1 MESRINVQILVV
13 IISTIFVFCHS
24 SPAED
29 DVATSA
35 FLKSSSSRVSFWKE
49 NEQWLKSFVGA
60 IDDDED
66 LGDKWPK
73 LELSWRLFMG
83 TLVGFAGS
91 ALGSAAGVGGG
102 GFYLTMLNLFI
113 GFDAKT
119 STALSKAMVMGAAVA
134 STLFNL
140 RERHPTEKNK
150 PVIDYSMAVLF
161 QPLLLVGISI
171 GVIFNVMLPEWLIT
185 VFLCVLFFQISSGAI
200 SRANELSRRE
210 KMLRKTEQCATAEG
224 ECGSGEYVAISSG
237 DESPAEAEENVPTP
251 FKLMIVWS
259 KTAMLLV
266 TWAIFLLLQI
276 TKLYA
281 PDCSAWYWILNAVQ
295 IPVAL
300 GVTCYEAWNQKRNQR
315 HQLHSE
321 LGVPDERKAPSGLWK
336 YLLYA
341 TYGLGGGIIG
351 GLLGVGGGAIMGP
364 AYLELGLPP
373 QVASST
379 ASFVMVF
386 SSSLS
391 VMEYWL
397 LDRLPGAYGVYCV
410 SLAVVASLCGQVIIK
425 RVVQATG
432 RASLIVYTLA
442 FSVLA
447 SGIVLTILGAIRI
460 YITWTSGGY
469 MGFNSVCAAP

>member
-1 MESRINVQILVV
+1 M
-13 IISTIFVFCHS
+13 
-24 SPAED
+24 
-29 DVATSA
+29 
-35 FLKSSSSRVSFWKE
+35 SFWEK
-49 NEQWLKSFVGA
+49 NEQWLKSFVGL

-66 LGDKWPK
+66 FRDKWPK
-73 LELSWRLFMG
+73 LELSWGLFLG
-83 TLVGFAGS
+83 SLVGFAGS

-134 STLFNL
+134 STLFNI
-140 RERHPTEKNK
+140 RERHPTDKNI

-171 GVIFNVMLPEWLIT
+171 GVIFNVVLPEWLIT
-185 VFLCVLFFQISSGAI
+185 VFLCILFCQLSSGAI
-200 SRANELSRRE
+200 FRANELSRRE
-210 KMLRKTEQCATAEG
+210 RMLRKTEECATAEG
-224 ECGSGEYVAISSG
+224 GEYVAIASGKESSAK
-237 DESPAEAEENVPTP
+237 AEGNGSTP

-266 TWAIFLLLQI
+266 TWAIFLVLQI
-276 TKLYA
+276 AKLYV
-281 PDCSAWYWILNAVQ
+281 PTCSVWYWILSVVQ
-295 IPVAL
+295 IPFAL
-300 GVTCYEAWNQKRNQR
+300 GVTLYEAWNQKRNQR
-315 HQLHSE
+315 LQLDLE
-321 LGVPDERKAPSGLWK
+321 TNATDETKAPSGLWK
-336 YLLYA
+336 YLMYA
-341 TYGLGGGIIG
+341 LYGLGGGIIG

-410 SLAVVASLCGQVIIK
+410 SLAMVASLCGQVVIK
-425 RVVQATG
+425 RVVHATG
-432 RASLIVYTLA
+432 KASLIVYTLA

-447 SGIVLTILGAIRI
+447 SGVVLAVLGAIRV
-460 YITWTSGGY
+460 YMTWTSGGY
-469 MGFNSVCAAP
+469 MGFNSICAAP